1 MNSSQRWT
9 RTVFPMLLTLVVGA
23 CGGGGGGSPSTGDTS
38 GGGTTTSGIPRI
50 TGTVMTFQVE
60 SIPPPV
66 LAAGGNS
73 LVVVKIADSK
83 SATSITTAT
92 VSANGTSLPYV
103 EGLKAYRGWLILS
116 TGDSVTLSVT
126 VGQTTHKAV
135 GSVPPSYPQI
145 QTPRSPTIDV
155 LMVNFDRMKDAFVSW
170 NGELPSGDFHY
181 AVAVLD
187 EDGNLVWPTT
197 GSLESAVIGRSTTIP
212 ATSIPSNFPYIAAGS
227 AQSLT
232 IAGAASGSTL
242 TMGAFSG
249 SRIFAPSSEPS
260 LTLTSL
266 KITPSPVS
274 MSIQKQVQLAAVGQ
288 LIDQSTRTQD
298 QDLTNRVLW
307 SSSSPGI
314 VSVNATGQL
323 TSVSNGVATITAE
336 LNGVS
341 TTQTVTVFQPGA
353 LPVAGD
359 AYAYQINASH
369 TGGASFSAP
378 LVFPSAA
385 AWTVRLPESVS
396 YPIITASSIFVL
408 ASQGLAAD
416 NSGVSMYAFDAATGS
431 PRWGPVV
438 LTSNPGA
445 NFAYDQ
451 GRLITFSRNCR
462 MQGFDATTGSATWS
476 VNLSNDSV
484 WSCGSVPTAY
494 RGIAYAVGSGVES
507 TVFAVDIASGKV
519 LWATKIIGNGT
530 APAVTDDGVYVTGFL
545 QAYKLDPYSGV
556 LIWHYVGP
564 GSGGGQLTTA
574 VYGNQV
580 YMRGFAGTPNLIFDA
595 QTSIIK
601 GTFDSSAIP
610 AFGTGAAYFLDSS
623 HSLKATSLPGQGSLW
638 GATDPGLIVSAPIIV
653 NNVVIT
659 GTTSGLVK
667 AYDASN
673 GNPVWSVAAGAP
685 MIAADEVNLSPPV
698 TGMAAGHGLL
708 AVAAS
713 NVLSVYR
720 MTGP

>member
-1 MNSSQRWT
+1 MNRFQRWT
-9 RTVFPMLLTLVVGA
+9 RTVLPLLLTLMFCA
-23 CGGGGGGSPSTGDTS
+23 CGGGGGGSPSTGGTS
-38 GGGTTTSGIPRI
+38 GGGTTPSGFPRI
-50 TGTVMTFQVE
+50 TANVMTFQVE
-60 SIPPPV
+60 DIPPPV

-73 LVVVKIADSK
+73 LVVVNIADSQ
-83 SATSITTAT
+83 SATPITTAT

-103 EGLKAYRGWLILS
+103 DSLKAYRGWLILS
-116 TGDSVTLSVT
+116 TGDSVTLSAT
-126 VGQTTHKAV
+126 VGQTAYSTV

-145 QTPRSPTIDV
+145 QSPQTPTIDV
-155 LMVNFDRMKDAFVSW
+155 VMVDFDRTKDMFVSW
-170 NGELPSGDFHY
+170 NGELPNGNFHY
-181 AVAVLD
+181 AVAVLNEYGD
-187 EDGNLVWPTT
+187 LVWPTN
-197 GSLESAVIGRSTTIP
+197 GSLDSAAIGKSTTIP
-212 ATSIPSNFPYIAAGS
+212 GTSIPSNFPYIATGS

-232 IAGAASGSTL
+232 IVGAASGSTL

-249 SRIFAPSSEPS
+249 SRIFARGSQPP

-274 MSIQKQVQLAAVGQ
+274 MNIQKQVQLAVVGK
-288 LIDQSTRTQD
+288 LVEQSTGTQV
-298 QDLTNRVLW
+298 QDLTNRVVW
-307 SSSSPGI
+307 SSNSPGI

-323 TSVSNGVATITAE
+323 TAVSNGVATITAQ

-341 TTQTVTVFQPGA
+341 TTQTATVFQPGA

-359 AYAYQINASH
+359 AYAYQMNASH
-369 TGGASFSAP
+369 TGSTSFSAP

-385 AWTVRLPESVS
+385 AWTVRLPDSVS
-396 YPIITASSIFVL
+396 YPIITSSSVFVL
-408 ASQGLAAD
+408 ATQGQTAD
-416 NSGVSMYAFDAATGS
+416 TSGVSMYAFDAATGS

-438 LTSNPGA
+438 LTTQPGA

-451 GRLITFSRNCR
+451 GRLVTVSRNCT
-462 MQGFDATTGSATWS
+462 MQGFDATTGNTTWS
-476 VNLSNDSV
+476 VNLSNESV

-507 TVFAVDIASGKV
+507 TVFAIDIASGKV
-519 LWATKIIGNGT
+519 MWSTKIIADGT
-530 APAVTDDGVYVTGFL
+530 SPAVTDDGVYVTGYL

-564 GSGGGQLTTA
+564 GYGGGQLTAA

-580 YMRGFAGTPNLIFDA
+580 YMRGFARTPNLIFDA
-595 QTSIIK
+595 QTGIIT
-601 GTFDSSAIP
+601 GTFTSSAIP
-610 AFGTGAAYFLDSS
+610 AFGNGVAYLLDSS
-623 HSLKATSLPGQGSLW
+623 NSLKATSLPGQAILW
-638 GATDPGLIVSAPIIV
+638 AATDPGSIVSAPIVI
-653 NNVVIT
+653 NNVVVT
-659 GTTSGLVK
+659 GTASGLVK

-673 GNPVWSVAAGAP
+673 GSPVWTVTAGAP

-713 NVLSVYR
+713 NVLSVYH